1 MTAAQE
7 RVSLV
12 RLALELTRARKAA
25 GLSQD
30 DVTKRTKV
38 SSATLFRVEN
48 WEGRPQ
54 LRTLI
59 TLLGFYGVAAELRE
73 HIMRLWEMAKPQR
86 GQQATNEHLR
96 PEYTLYMDL
105 EREAETV
112 LNWEALFV
120 PGLVQTEPYAR
131 AVIRGVLP
139 NASADD
145 LERRVRV
152 RMGRQQLLTR
162 AEDPLRLTAIMDEAA
177 LRRHVGGRQT
187 MAAQLQHL
195 QEMAKQPH
203 VSLQVIPYGTGAH
216 PGMVCGSYAMLAYQD
231 ADAPEI
237 VYADSMSKHR
247 LQEQQADLG
256 SYIETFDTLA
266 RDALSRDDSLALI
279 TAVTQEL
286 THEKENAA

>member
-1 MTAAQE
+1 MSVTAAQE

-25 GLSQD
+25 RLSQD

-38 SSATLFRVEN
+38 SSATLFRIEN

-59 TLLGFYGVAAELRE
+59 TLLDFYGVTADLRE
-73 HIMRLWEMAKPQR
+73 HIMRLWEQAKPQR
-86 GQQATNEHLR
+86 GQQATNEQLR

-112 LNWEALFV
+112 LNWEAAFV
-120 PGLVQTEPYAR
+120 PGLCQTKPYAR

-139 NASADD
+139 NASEQD
-145 LERRVRV
+145 LERRVSV
-152 RMGRQQLLTR
+152 RMDRQKLLTKG
-162 AEDPLRLTAIMDEAA
+162 LRLTAIMDEAA

-203 VSLQVIPYGTGAH
+203 ISLQVIPYGTGAH
-216 PGMVCGSYAMLAYQD
+216 PGMVCGSYAMLAY
-231 ADAPEI
+231 ANANAPEI
-237 VYADSMSKHR
+237 VYADSLAKHR

-256 SYIETFDTLA
+256 SYIDTFETLG

-279 TAVTQEL
+279 TTVMHEL
-286 THEKENAA
+286 THEKENHA